1 VWVVVFRR
9 ELHGTRVHHCGDPS
23 LIHQL
28 VSMLHK
34 MAQSPYDP
42 PAQLVDA
49 ARPCWCV
56 AEVPPYQ
63 WVHLKSFSLQL
74 VAAVHSLSTRFL
86 LLQDY
91 RGGADGRV
99 WLVAAESSGAL
110 GVIKFPRTRLARQQL
125 EEEAALWKKVW
136 GARSTRVVVLADE
149 PALLMPFAFHAH
161 RRADGSLHFLP
172 PDHLRPGQPVSYL
185 SAVDASELDALVA
198 AANADPRAVAEEA
211 IRTMAEA
218 QYEHLD
224 VHWRHVAFIAHWHP
238 DTNELQRQ
246 AVLIDLGRV
255 SRLPSADDSAKAE
268 AVVRMLAALA

>member
-1 VWVVVFRR
+1 VVVFRR
-9 ELHGTRVHHCGDPS
+9 ELHGTRVHSCGDPS
-23 LIHQL
+23 LIRQL

-34 MAQSPYDP
+34 MAQSPHDP

-49 ARPCWCV
+49 VRPRWCV
-56 AEVPPYQ
+56 AEAPPYQ

-74 VAAVHSLSTRFL
+74 VEAVHVNSARFL

-110 GVIKFPRTRLARQQL
+110 GVIKFPRRHLARQQL
-125 EEEAALWKKVW
+125 EAEAALWKTVW

-161 RRADGSLHFLP
+161 RRTNGSFHFLP
-172 PDHLRPGQPVSYL
+172 PDHLRPDQPVSYL
-185 SAVDASELDALVA
+185 SDVDASELDALIA

-211 IRTMAEA
+211 IRTMSEA

-224 VHWRHVAFIAHWHP
+224 VHWRHVAFVVHRHP
-238 DTNELQRQ
+238 GTNQLQRQ

-255 SRLPSADDSAKAE
+255 ARLPSADHSVKAE
-268 AVVRMLAALA
+268 AVLRMLAALA